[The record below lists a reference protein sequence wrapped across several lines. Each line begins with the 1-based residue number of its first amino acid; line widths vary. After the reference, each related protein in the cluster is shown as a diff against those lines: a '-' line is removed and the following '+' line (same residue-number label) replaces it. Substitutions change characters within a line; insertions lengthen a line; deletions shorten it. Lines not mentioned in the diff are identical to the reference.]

1 MTNLKYQN
9 YLHYKLPI
17 TINPLEYGKL
27 IIKIIELK
35 LFIIQINRT
44 NIALINQYDE
54 LNHVKIFKEGNLI
67 FEYSDHI
74 LDNSSFIRVLENKK
88 FTFKNNELAILST
101 EKMINSLLVKI
112 FLSWII
118 LLIILPENLY
128 EINYMTLSVI
138 PFKFKRK
145 LSNWKTYLENTY
157 IFKNYQ
163 PELFILFKLSLIFL
177 TYIVFFVILTLP
189 EENMALAAFS
199 GVSNNIIKLRKVKSK
214 NSWNEFILNLNNK
227 IFSKTLF
234 ENKFNQF
241 WEEIQYQFN
250 NNNHMFILFK
260 IKYNNGEFVTI
271 GKLQRLNLL
280 DKNWYINFIIESM
293 KFKSE
298 YYNEIQIESFV
309 FSYGFKTGKIQDKEV
324 IKTNTNVNSME
335 YNKLNLPVSL
345 NHLDYGKIIK
355 IINVQN
361 GEIYVVQNSLDQI
374 VMISKFKNHNEVEFF
389 KSGISLIKFK
399 DEFISENKFVRIID
413 NKKFYFENNK
423 QVLFTKEIKTK
434 FISNINKSKNLLNNF
449 ITLDIET
456 YIQDNT
462 LIPFL
467 ICIYDGK
474 NRLAFGLWDYENV
487 ELMILDCLKS
497 ILTRKYN
504 GYKIYI
510 HNMAK
515 FDVIFLLKY
524 LIKIAHV
531 QPVIH
536 NGRIISLTINY
547 GKNNEY
553 QLEFKDSYLILLNS
567 LSRLTKNFK
576 VENLK
581 TIFPYFFVN
590 ENNLDYIGNVPDF
603 KFFGNKTDLTDYNEY
618 KSTFNNNWNLK
629 EESVKYC
636 VNDCVS
642 LYQVIFKFNEIIFN
656 LFSINIHKYPTLP
669 SLAFAIFRSNF
680 MIKNTI
686 PQLSGKISEDIRQG
700 YTGGA
705 VDMYIPESKPG
716 VKIKALDVNA
726 LYPSQMQSQLMPV
739 GVPTY
744 FIGDITS
751 INKEAFGFFYCE
763 IIAPDNIK
771 HPIIQTHVKTKS
783 GLRTIA
789 PIGTWYDM
797 LFSSEMNNARKN
809 GYIINILWG
818 YTFESVNIFKD
829 YVDLLHNLRSQYPKS
844 DPMNFI
850 AKILL
855 NSLYG
860 RFGMDDKFPD
870 INIIHK
876 DYYADFE
883 NKYLDNIIEKIEL
896 DDYWLV
902 FYTSN
907 NSTDDLG
914 THNVSIGIAAA
925 ISAYSR
931 IHMSYFKNNPKINIY
946 YTDTDSIYTDSD
958 IDESFIHNTALG
970 KLKLENT
977 CNKAIFLSPKVYCL
991 ETIDNEIIYKVK
1003 GLKHEIELTI
1013 NDFENLL
1020 YKDALIKKSQT
1031 KWMRNLSEGK
1041 ITLLDSVYTL
1051 QVTDNKRKLIYNENN
1066 KLIGTVAYRIN
1077 ENKEIIN

>member
-1 MTNLKYQN
+1 LKTNSFQW
-9 YLHYKLPI
+9 YLEVTL
-17 TINPLEYGKL
+17 L
-27 IIKIIELK
+27 
-35 LFIIQINRT
+35 
-44 NIALINQYDE
+44 
-54 LNHVKIFKEGNLI
+54 NLI
-67 FEYSDHI
+67 TF
-74 LDNSSFIRVLENKK
+74 DNGITDKFISFI
-88 FTFKNNELAILST
+88 
-101 EKMINSLLVKI
+101 
-112 FLSWII
+112 
-118 LLIILPENLY
+118 
-128 EINYMTLSVI
+128 
-138 PFKFKRK
+138 
-145 LSNWKTYLENTY
+145 
-157 IFKNYQ
+157 
-163 PELFILFKLSLIFL
+163 
-177 TYIVFFVILTLP
+177 
-189 EENMALAAFS
+189 FS
-199 GVSNNIIKLRKVKSK
+199 SGNVNITKNIIKNNNNNNNL
-214 NSWNEFILNLNNK
+214 NEFILNVNNK
-227 IFSKTLF
+227 VFTKDLF
-234 ENKFNQF
+234 EKLFNQLWTKIENKFLKD
-241 WEEIQYQFN
+241 
-250 NNNHMFILFK
+250 NHMFILLK

-271 GKLQRLNLL
+271 RKLQRLNLA
-280 DKNWYINFIIESM
+280 DKNWYIDFIIESM

-298 YYNEIQIESFV
+298 YYNEIQIDSFV
-309 FSYGFKTGKIQDKEV
+309 FSYGFKTGKIKIKEV
-324 IKTNTNVNSME
+324 INTNINFME
-335 YNKLNLPVSL
+335 YNKLNLAVSL
-345 NHLDYGKIIK
+345 NPLNYGKLIK
-355 IINVQN
+355 ILNIQN
-361 GEIYVVQNSLDQI
+361 EEIYVVQNSLDQI
-374 VMISKFKNHNEVEFF
+374 IMISKFSDHNEVEFF
-389 KSGISLIKFK
+389 KSGISLIKYR
-399 DEFISENKFVRIID
+399 DEFTSVNKFIRIID
-413 NKKFYFENNK
+413 NKKFYFENNQ

-434 FISNINKSKNLLNNF
+434 FISNTNKSKNLVNNF

-497 ILTRKYN
+497 ILIRKYN

-524 LIKIAHV
+524 LIKIANV

-536 NGRIISLTINY
+536 NDRIISLTINY
-547 GKNNEY
+547 GKDNEY
-553 QLEFKDSYLILLNS
+553 QIQFKDSYLILLSS
-567 LSRLTKNFK
+567 LSNLTKNFK

-581 TIFPYFFVN
+581 TIFPYFFIN

-642 LYQVIFKFNEIIFN
+642 LYQVIFKFNDIIFN
-656 LFSINIHKYPTLP
+656 LFTINIHNYPTLP

-680 MIKNTI
+680 LIKNTI

-716 VKIKALDVNA
+716 IEIKCFDVNA
-726 LYPSQMQSQLMPV
+726 LYPSQMQSQLMPI

-744 FIGDITS
+744 FEGDIS
-751 INKEAFGFFYCE
+751 IIDPNAFGFFYCK

-771 HPIIQTHVKTKS
+771 HPILQTHVKTKS

-789 PIGTWYDM
+789 PKGTWNDM

-860 RFGMDDKFPD
+860 RFGMDDNFPN

-883 NKYLDNIIEKIEL
+883 NKYLDNIIDKVDL
-896 DDYWLV
+896 GDYWLV
-902 FYTSN
+902 FYISN
-907 NSTDDLG
+907 NSGNDLG
-914 THNVSIGIAAA
+914 SHNVSIAISAA

-931 IHMSYFKNNPKINIY
+931 IHMSYFKNNPKINLY
-946 YTDTDSIYTDSD
+946 YSDTDSIYTDSD
-958 IDESFIHNTALG
+958 IDDSFIHNTILG

-1031 KWMRNLSEGK
+1031 KWMRNISAGK

-1051 QVTDNKRKLIYNENN
+1051 QVTDNKRKLIYNKNN
-1066 KLIGTVAYRIN
+1066 KLIGTTPYIIN
-1077 ENKEIIN
+1077 EDKEIINK